1 MRTDNESQIEGS
13 VPKEL
18 FFLLIKIVI
27 IVMIAILLFTFI
39 FGVHRNVGAS
49 MNPAVKDADMVLFY
63 RLDKEYVAKD
73 ILILQ
78 FEGEQQACRVVA
90 TAGDTIDI
98 TEEGLVI
105 NGAVQ
110 QEEYGIP
117 KTTRYEDG
125 VDFPLTVG
133 EGEVFVLADN
143 RVNATDSRI
152 YGAVSIKDTLGKA
165 IIILRKRDL

>member
-1 MRTDNESQIEGS
+1 MRTDDESQIESS

-27 IVMIAILLFTFI
+27 IVMIAILLFAFI

-63 RLDKEYVAKD
+63 RLDKKYVAKD

-110 QEEYGIP
+110 QEEYGTP
-117 KTTRYEDG
+117 KTTRYKDG

-152 YGAVSIKDTLGKA
+152 YGAVNIEDTLGKA